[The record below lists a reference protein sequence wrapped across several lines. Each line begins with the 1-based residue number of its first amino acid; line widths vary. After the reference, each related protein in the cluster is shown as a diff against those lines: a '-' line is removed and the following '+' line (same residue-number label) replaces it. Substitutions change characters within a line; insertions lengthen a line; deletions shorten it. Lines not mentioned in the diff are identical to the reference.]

1 MKARIIAIVLLAAL
15 MLSVLTAC
23 GGSSKVITSE
33 EAQKI
38 ALEASGYTADQ
49 VSDIHT
55 HILTEDGIPCYS
67 VHLTTEDGEF
77 SYVIHAGTGEIIG

>member
-1 MKARIIAIVLLAAL
+1 MKTRIISVLLLATL
-15 MLSVLTAC
+15 MLSLLTAC
-23 GGSSKVITSE
+23 GGSETVTSE
-33 EAQKI
+33 KAQQI

-55 HILTEDGIPCYS
+55 HIVTEDGIPCYS